1 MFRKTQ
7 IGLAVA
13 AALAAGGALAQSS
26 VTISGVVDVGVSHGS
41 GSVADSTQ
49 VTNGNNS
56 TSRLILRGQEDLGGN
71 LAASFWLESQFNAD
85 SGAGATT
92 NQNNQTTGTGPAAG
106 GQGLTF
112 NRRASVALS
121 GQWGEVRLGR
131 DAAAHF
137 YDRYETDPFIAIGAG
152 ATQAFVGSI
161 GGPVS
166 VRVSNAVSYF
176 LPAGLGGAFGQVQY
190 YLGENP
196 SNAANRKDGTGL
208 GVRLGYASKALKVS
222 VHHAST
228 HYVAGDI
235 STYGL
240 AASYD
245 MTAVRL
251 MGGLFRDRVAAPGNN
266 TGKGYTLGAV
276 VPVGSGDF
284 KIALS
289 RYGTSAGLQ
298 PETTKLAVG
307 YVHNLSKRTA
317 LYTTYA
323 RVRNSGGATR
333 ALNGAVTAPN
343 AGSSGFDVGIRHF
356 F

>member
-1 MFRKTQ
+1 MFRKT
-7 IGLAVA
+7 LMAFA
-13 AALAAGGALAQSS
+13 AMAAGGALAQSS

-41 GSVADSTQ
+41 GSIADNTL

-56 TSRLILRGQEDLGGN
+56 TSRLILRGQEDLGGK

-92 NQNNQTTGTGPAAG
+92 NLNNQTTGTGPAAAG

-112 NRRASVALS
+112 NRRATVALS
-121 GQWGEVRLGR
+121 GPLGEVRLGR

-137 YDRYETDPFIAIGAG
+137 YDRYESDPFIAIGAG

-166 VRVSNAVSYF
+166 VRVANAVSYF
-176 LPAGLGGAFGQVQY
+176 LPSGLGGAFGQVQY
-190 YLGENP
+190 YLGENA

-208 GVRLGYASKALKVS
+208 SVRLGYASKALKVS
-222 VHHAST
+222 VNHAST

-245 MTAVRL
+245 MTVVRL

-298 PETTKLAVG
+298 PETAKLALG

-317 LYTTYA
+317 LYATYA

-333 ALNGAVTAPN
+333 AINGAVTAPN
-343 AGSSGFDVGIRHF
+343 ASSSGFDAGIRHF